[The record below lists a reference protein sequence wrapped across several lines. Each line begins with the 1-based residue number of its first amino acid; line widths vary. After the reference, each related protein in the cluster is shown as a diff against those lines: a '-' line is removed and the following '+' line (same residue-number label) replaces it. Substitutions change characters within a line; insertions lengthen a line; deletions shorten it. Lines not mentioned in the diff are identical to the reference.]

1 MSTSAAIAILKNNLA
16 ELNLGFVHG
25 MIETFLH
32 DESRKERPLLETLCD
47 LFDHE
52 VTQRRQ
58 RAAKMRLKL
67 SRLPAI
73 KRVDDFNIE
82 EIEGIS
88 NKKLAELCSLGFIE
102 RHDNVVLMGPSG
114 LGKTHILSAL
124 VYKACCDGYTS
135 YFMTAQELLEE
146 LIKAKRQNRLK
157 RKLKSLCKPHL
168 LAIDE
173 IGYESL
179 TREEA
184 TLFFNLVAARY
195 EKASIILTTNKSF
208 GQWGELMGDNAIASA
223 TLDRLLHH
231 ADVVIMKGESY
242 RIKKRSKLGLV
253 PPMQLSSVMQ
263 NGK

>member
-1 MSTSAAIAILKNNLA
+1 MSTTAALEILRHNLT
-16 ELNLGFVHG
+16 ELNLGFIHSS
-25 MIETFLH
+25 IDTFLH
-32 DESRKERPLLETLCD
+32 DESRKERSLLETLCD

-52 VTQRRQ
+52 VTLRRQ

-73 KRVDDFNIE
+73 KQITDFTIDE
-82 EIEGIS
+82 VEGIS
-88 NKKLAELCSLGFIE
+88 GKKLAELSSLAFVE
-102 RHDNVVLMGPSG
+102 RKDNLVLMGPSG

-124 VYKACCDGYTS
+124 VYKACCDGYTA

-146 LIKAKRQNRLK
+146 LLKAKKQNRLK
-157 RKLKSLCKPHL
+157 RKLATLCKPHL

-173 IGYESL
+173 IGYE
-179 TREEA
+179 TFTKECA
-184 TLFFNLVAARY
+184 TLFFSLVAARY
-195 EKASIILTTNKSF
+195 EKASIILTTNKTF
-208 GQWGELMGDNAIASA
+208 GEWGELMGDNAIASA

-231 ADVVIMKGESY
+231 AEVIIMKGESY

-253 PPMQLSSVMQ
+253 PPMQLSSGKQ

>member
-1 MSTSAAIAILKNNLA
+1 MSTTAALDILRHNLT
-16 ELNLGFVHG
+16 ELNLGFLHNS
-25 MIETFLH
+25 IDTFLH
-32 DESRKERPLLETLCD
+32 DQSRKERPLLETLCD

-52 VTQRRQ
+52 ITQRRQ

-73 KRVDDFNIE
+73 KQITDFNIDE
-82 EIEGIS
+82 VEGIS
-88 NKKLAELCSLGFIE
+88 GKKLAELAGLAFVE
-102 RHDNVVLMGPSG
+102 RNENVVLMGPSG

-124 VYKACCDGYTS
+124 VYKACCEGYTA
-135 YFMTAQELLEE
+135 YFMTAQEIIEE
-146 LIKAKRQNRLK
+146 LLKAKKQNRLK
-157 RKLKSLCKPHL
+157 RKLSTLCKPHL

-173 IGYESL
+173 IGYDTF
-179 TREEA
+179 TREGA

-195 EKASIILTTNKSF
+195 EKASIILTTNKTF
-208 GQWGELMGDNAIASA
+208 GEWGELMGDNAIASA

-231 ADVVIMKGESY
+231 AEVIVMKGESY

-253 PPMQLSSVMQ
+253 PPMQLSSSKQ